1 MTFKGRHWVVIWL
14 AGFLAVAT
22 IVQLRQSAAL
32 RSARAVAQL
41 RQQRTT
47 LESHQAELER
57 RIREASSRQ
66 VLGTRAER
74 ALRLHFPA
82 DSEQALLPLAEPRG
96 SGRR

>member
-22 IVQLRQSAAL
+22 IVQVRQSSAF
-32 RSARAVAQL
+32 RTARAVGLL

-47 LESHQAELER
+47 LESQQAELER

-74 ALRLHFPA
+74 DLGMHFPA
-82 DSEQALLPLAEPRG
+82 DSEQALLPLSEPRG
-96 SGRR
+96 SGSR

>member
-22 IVQLRQSAAL
+22 IVQLRQSSAF
-32 RSARAVAQL
+32 RSARAVALL

-47 LESHQAELER
+47 LESQLAELER

-66 VLGTRAER
+66 VLGTKAER
-74 ALRLHFPA
+74 DLEMHFPA
-82 DSEQALLPLAEPRG
+82 DSEQALLPLAEPPGAG
-96 SGRR
+96 SR

>member
-22 IVQLRQSAAL
+22 VVQLRQTSAF
-32 RSARAVAQL
+32 RSARVVAQL

-47 LESHQAELER
+47 LESQRAELER

-66 VLGTRAER
+66 VLGARAAR
-74 ALRLHFPA
+74 ALGLHFPA
-82 DSEQALLPLAEPRG
+82 DSEQALLPLAGEQEDGTR
-96 SGRR
+96 

>member
-14 AGFLAVAT
+14 AVFLAVAT

-32 RSARAVAQL
+32 RSARTVAQL

-47 LESHQAELER
+47 LESHQAELQR
-57 RIREASSRQ
+57 RIRESSSRQ

-74 ALRLHFPA
+74 VLRLHFPA

-96 SGRR
+96 TGRR